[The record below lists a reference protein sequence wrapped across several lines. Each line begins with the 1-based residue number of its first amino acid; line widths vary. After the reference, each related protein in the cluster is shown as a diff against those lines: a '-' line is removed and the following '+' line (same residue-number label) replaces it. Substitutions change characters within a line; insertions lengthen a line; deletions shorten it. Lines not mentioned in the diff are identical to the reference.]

1 MKSWALTQ
9 LAEGWWV
16 AAYGA
21 AGEQAQL
28 IVAFASETLA
38 RQFLR
43 LQIAGTHATTLT
55 TAEMLAAG
63 GYYEGQAA

>member
-1 MKSWALTQ
+1 MKHWNLVQITPEWWMAIYGEDGGDAELKIALP
-9 LAEGWWV
+9 
-16 AAYGA
+16 
-21 AGEQAQL
+21 
-28 IVAFASETLA
+28 SESAA

-43 LQIAGTHATTLT
+43 LQLVGTHATTLT